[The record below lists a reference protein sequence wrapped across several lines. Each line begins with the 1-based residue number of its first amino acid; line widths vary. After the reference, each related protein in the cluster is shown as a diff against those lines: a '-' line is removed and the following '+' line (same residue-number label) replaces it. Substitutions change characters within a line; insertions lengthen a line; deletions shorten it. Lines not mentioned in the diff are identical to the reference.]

1 MREPPGAHSSHCR
14 YHCRSCGGHFTSL
27 RAFDAHREGSAGSN
41 RDCTFPEDAPL
52 VERTGVCKI
61 AGELPL
67 AGVTVYEL
75 AGAQTLRDYW
85 NARESVSMHGKQA
98 A

>member
-1 MREPPGAHSSHCR
+1 MTACK

-27 RAFDAHREGSAGSN
+27 RAFDAHREGPAGSN

-61 AGELPL
+61 GGELPL

-75 AGAQTLRDYW
+75 AGAQTLGLLERPRDSL
-85 NARESVSMHGKQA
+85 NGRQRRGV
-98 A
+98 